1 MSRRPQVH
9 LALDREEALALI
21 ELIATSRTL
30 PANARPH
37 ADAAQARIE
46 TADTDRLSLGAFL
59 RAGATTTAKIVD
71 ALYPGAVEDLDPRD

>member
-1 MSRRPQVH
+1 MTHPPKVH
-9 LALDREEALALI
+9 LALTREEALALI
-21 ELIATSRTL
+21 ELSATSRTL

-37 ADAAQARIE
+37 ADAAKARIK

-59 RAGATTTAKIVD
+59 RAGTTATAKIVD